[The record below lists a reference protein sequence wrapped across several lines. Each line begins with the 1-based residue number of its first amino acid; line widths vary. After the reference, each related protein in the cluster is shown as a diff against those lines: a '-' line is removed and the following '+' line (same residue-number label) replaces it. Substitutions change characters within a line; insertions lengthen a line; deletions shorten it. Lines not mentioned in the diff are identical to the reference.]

1 MSTATVLQITN
12 EQYHAA
18 TDRVSHSSKEVFRA
32 SREMY
37 RAQYIDKTIPW
48 PEPSEAMLLGTAI
61 HAALLE
67 PEWFDANYVVS
78 PKFDRRTTVGKAD
91 SAKWSQEH
99 AGKTCIDLTA
109 MQTVNAV
116 REAAMANRIV
126 RTILEETPPEMREHT
141 LAWDCPE
148 TGVPCKCRR
157 DINHPN
163 MQADL
168 KSLAVPMSASAVAR
182 RVAEYGYHR
191 QGAFYRVGEK
201 MFTGDDKPFVFI
213 FLGTKP
219 PYSVGVFDIDADD
232 LEFAHKQNMETLAEM
247 ERCRAY
253 PLLYTPAYATEI
265 QTLCLPKWTRYE
277 DDYGF

>member
-1 MSTATVLQITN
+1 MSTAEVLNVTN
-12 EQYHAA
+12 SEYHAA
-18 TDRVSHSSKEVFRA
+18 TDRVSHSAKECFRR
-32 SREMY
+32 SREAY

-48 PEPSEAMLLGTAI
+48 PEPTEAMLLGTAI

-67 PEWFDANYVVS
+67 PEWFATNYVAS
-78 PKFDRRTTVGKAD
+78 AKFDRRTNAGKA
-91 SAKWSQEH
+91 AAAEYAEQN
-99 AGKTCIDLTA
+99 AGKIIMDIEAWL
-109 MQTVNAV
+109 TVNAV

-168 KSLAVPMSASAVAR
+168 KSLAIPMSASAVAR
-182 RVAEYGYHR
+182 RVAEFGYQR